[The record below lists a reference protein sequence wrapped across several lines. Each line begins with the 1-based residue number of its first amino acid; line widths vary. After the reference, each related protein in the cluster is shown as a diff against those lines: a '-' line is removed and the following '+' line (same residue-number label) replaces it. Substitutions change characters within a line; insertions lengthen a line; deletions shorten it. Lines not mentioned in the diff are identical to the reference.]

1 MRGVRVGC
9 RWVVHMLHW
18 TGGVHEEKILEH
30 IWSMWIA
37 SV

>member
-1 MRGVRVGC
+1 MGC
-9 RWVVHMLHW
+9 AYVAW

-30 IWSMWIA
+30 IWSVWIA